1 MNLITLQGKII
12 SDIVFSHEIYNEKF
26 YRFTLSVK
34 RKNDVED
41 LIPIEISSFLL
52 KDINKDDFV
61 CIDGSIRTQNV
72 YENERKRLYV
82 KVFAKKITK
91 LEQEEYINEV
101 VLQGFSVKPCT
112 IRSTKVG
119 KDICDVCLSISR
131 AYNKT
136 DYVPVIVWNR
146 QATLMSNL
154 ELNTEVG
161 IKGHLQSRYYEKKN
175 AEGEVIEQ
183 RTVLEVSA
191 YQVITEFNE
200 EEEN

>member
-1 MNLITLQGKII
+1 MNSITLQGKII
-12 SDIVFSHEIYNEKF
+12 SDIIFSHEIYNEKF

-41 LIPIEISSFLL
+41 LIPVEVSNFLL
-52 KDINKDDFV
+52 QNINKDDFV
-61 CIDGSIRTQNV
+61 CIEGTIRTQNV

-91 LEQEEYINEV
+91 TNEEKYINEV
-101 VLQGFSVKPCT
+101 ELQGLSVKPCN

-119 KDICDVCLSISR
+119 KDICDVCLSVSR

-136 DYVPVIVWNR
+136 DYIPVIVWNR
-146 QATLMSNL
+146 QASLMSNL
-154 ELNTEVG
+154 EVNTEVG

-175 AEGEVIEQ
+175 ADGEIIEQ

-191 YQVITEFNE
+191 YQVITEFNQE
-200 EEEN
+200 EGI